1 MTNKK
6 KSLKIADI
14 SDVDLGQSISV
25 EVEGGNI
32 LVSNTEEG
40 FFAVRDLCTHAF
52 TPLCG
57 GYIQGTLI
65 SCPLHGAVF
74 DLKTGEAMSPPAYED
89 LETFEIESFKVMG
102 NSSNELKEIL
112 NDFTR
117 DHRKLIRGF
126 KRK

>member
-1 MTNKK
+1 M
-6 KSLKIADI
+6 KIADT
-14 SDVDLGQSISV
+14 SDIEPGHSISV
-25 EVEGGNI
+25 EVEGVNI

-40 FFAVRDLCTHAF
+40 FFAVKDLCSHAF

-89 LETFEIESFKVMG
+89 IETFKIEIDGTSI
-102 NSSNELKEIL
+102 NLKNPL
-112 NDFTR
+112 NQ
-117 DHRKLIRGF
+117 K
-126 KRK
+126 

>member
-14 SDVDLGQSISV
+14 SDVDLGQSISI
-25 EVEGGNI
+25 EVEGVNI

-89 LETFEIESFKVMG
+89 LETFEIEIDGTSI
-102 NSSNELKEIL
+102 NLKNHL
-112 NDFTR
+112 NQ
-117 DHRKLIRGF
+117 K
-126 KRK
+126 